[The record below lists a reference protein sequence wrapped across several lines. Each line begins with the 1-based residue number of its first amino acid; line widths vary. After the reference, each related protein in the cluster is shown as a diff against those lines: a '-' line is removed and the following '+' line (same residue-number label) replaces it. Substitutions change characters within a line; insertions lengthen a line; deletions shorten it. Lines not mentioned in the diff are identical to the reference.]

1 VPAGNARLA
10 DIMRRYAFLILPSH
24 NRVYADAAPALA
36 RAELAVLSAALP
48 DGAIS
53 EESVAETVI
62 GGVPY
67 VTFERDD
74 MSERDAALLANLSSL
89 YALFE
94 VTGELLRPVELRRLD
109 RFDDDLL
116 TILKYPGKTNE
127 QFTKLLLNVTLAS
140 SAFAGELSSPVAADP
155 VAADI
160 GAAEPAAA
168 DLGGRR
174 LAVLDPLCGRGTT
187 LNQALMYGFDAYGAD
202 IDARDVEAYAVFIQ
216 RWLKDKRLKHRADFS
231 PVRRDRK
238 VVARR
243 LTAEFAATKD
253 EYKAGDV
260 QRLEVVEADTTRI
273 GEFFRA
279 ASADLVVADLPYGV
293 QHGSHGSHGAGRPG
307 GDRAAARG
315 GDPASRRG
323 DQAPRGG
330 GQAPGRVDQA
340 PRAGDRTAG
349 DGGRTLARSPLD
361 LLRAA
366 APAWARALRPGGA
379 LGISWNTHVARRED
393 AAAALADAGLEV
405 VDSAAYRAFR
415 HRVDQAITR
424 DILVARKPQAEATGR
439 PVAAS

>member
-1 VPAGNARLA
+1 
-10 DIMRRYAFLILPSH
+10 MFLVLPSH
-24 NRVYADAAPALA
+24 NRVYTDAAPALA

-48 DGAIS
+48 DGGIDD
-53 EESVAETVI
+53 ESVAETVI

-67 VTFERDD
+67 IAFEAGRL
-74 MSERDAALLANLSSL
+74 SQRDADLLANLSSL

-94 VTGELLRPVELRRLD
+94 VTAGELLRPVPLGRLD

-140 SAFAGELSSPVAADP
+140 SAFADEAGS
-155 VAADI
+155 
-160 GAAEPAAA
+160 
-168 DLGGRR
+168 RR

-216 RWLKDKRLKHRADFS
+216 RWLKDKRLKHQADFS

-260 QRLEVVEADTTRI
+260 QRLEVIETDTTRV
-273 GEFFRA
+273 GEFFGA

-293 QHGSHGSHGAGRPG
+293 QHGSHAGGRSSG
-307 GDRAAARG
+307 G
-315 GDPASRRG
+315 PHAS
-323 DQAPRGG
+323 
-330 GQAPGRVDQA
+330 
-340 PRAGDRTAG
+340 
-349 DGGRTLARSPLD
+349 DGGRSLARSPLD
-361 LLRAA
+361 LLREA
-366 APAWARALRPGGA
+366 APVWAKALRPGGA
-379 LGISWNTHVARRED
+379 LGISWNTLVARRED
-393 AAAALADAGLEV
+393 AAAALAAAGLEV
-405 VDSAAYRAFR
+405 LDSAPYRAFR

-424 DILVARKPQAEATGR
+424 DVLIAGKPARAETGR
-439 PVAAS
+439 RRPD

>member
-1 VPAGNARLA
+1 
-10 DIMRRYAFLILPSH
+10 MRRYAFLILPSH

-48 DGAIS
+48 DGGIS

-74 MSERDAALLANLSSL
+74 LSERDAALLANLSSL

-94 VTGELLRPVELRRLD
+94 VTGELLRPVPLRRLD

-140 SAFAGELSSPVAADP
+140 SAFAGELSSP
-155 VAADI
+155 
-160 GAAEPAAA
+160 GAA
-168 DLGGRR
+168 DLGSRR

-202 IDARDVEAYAVFIQ
+202 IDARDIEAYAVFIQ

-260 QRLEVVEADTTRI
+260 QRLEAVEADTTRI

-279 ASADLVVADLPYGV
+279 VSADLVVADLPYGV
-293 QHGSHGSHGAGRPG
+293 QHGSHGTGRPG
-307 GDRAAARG
+307 GDRA
-315 GDPASRRG
+315 
-323 DQAPRGG
+323 PR
-330 GQAPGRVDQA
+330 
-340 PRAGDRTAG
+340 
-349 DGGRTLARSPLD
+349 DGGRTLARSPVD

-393 AAAALADAGLEV
+393 AAGALADAGLEV
-405 VDSAAYRAFR
+405 LDSAAYRAFR

-424 DILVARKPQAEATGR
+424 DILIARKPQSEATGR
-439 PVAAS
+439 AAAAS

>member
-1 VPAGNARLA
+1 
-10 DIMRRYAFLILPSH
+10 MKRYAFLILPSH
-24 NRVYADAAPALA
+24 NRVYADAAPSLA

-48 DGAIS
+48 DGRIEA
-53 EESVAETVI
+53 ESVAETAI

-67 VTFERDD
+67 VTFAASELSQRDVG
-74 MSERDAALLANLSSL
+74 LVANLSSL

-94 VTGELLRPVELRRLD
+94 AASPAGAGAEGLGGELLRPVPLRRLD

-140 SAFAGELSSPVAADP
+140 SAFAGELQT
-155 VAADI
+155 
-160 GAAEPAAA
+160 
-168 DLGGRR
+168 RR
-174 LAVLDPLCGRGTT
+174 LSVLDPLCGRGTT
-187 LNQALMYGFDAYGAD
+187 LNQALMYGFDAFGAD

-216 RWLKDKRLKHRADFS
+216 RWLKDKRLKHQADFS

-260 QRLEVVEADTTRI
+260 QRLEVVEADTTRV
-273 GEFFRA
+273 GEFFRP

-293 QHGSHGSHGAGRPG
+293 QHGSHTGHSTGH
-307 GDRAAARG
+307 
-315 GDPASRRG
+315 S
-323 DQAPRGG
+323 
-330 GQAPGRVDQA
+330 PGR
-340 PRAGDRTAG
+340 AGGERAG
-349 DGGRTLARSPLD
+349 DGGRSLARSPLE

-366 APAWARALRPGGA
+366 APAWAKTLRPGGA
-379 LGISWNTHVARRED
+379 AGIAWNTRVARRED
-393 AAAALADAGLEV
+393 AAEALAAAGLMV
-405 VDSAAYRAFR
+405 LDDGPYGAFR

-424 DILVARKPQAEATGR
+424 DILIARKP
-439 PVAAS
+439 AS

>member
-1 VPAGNARLA
+1 
-10 DIMRRYAFLILPSH
+10 MRRYAFLVLPSH

-53 EESVAETVI
+53 EESVGETVI

-140 SAFAGELSSPVAADP
+140 SAFARELSSPAAADL
-155 VAADI
+155 

-260 QRLEVVEADTTRI
+260 QRLEVVEAETTRI

-293 QHGSHGSHGAGRPG
+293 QHGSHGSHGSHGTGRPG
-307 GDRAAARG
+307 GDRAAPRG
-315 GDPASRRG
+315 GDQAPGRGDQTPRRG

-330 GQAPGRVDQA
+330 DEARRG
-340 PRAGDRTAG
+340 GDRTAG
-349 DGGRTLARSPLD
+349 DGGKSLARSPLD

-393 AAAALADAGLEV
+393 AASALADAGLEV
-405 VDSAAYRAFR
+405 LDSAAYRAFR

-424 DILVARKPQAEATGR
+424 DILVARKPQVEATGR
-439 PVAAS
+439 PAAAS

>member
-1 VPAGNARLA
+1 
-10 DIMRRYAFLILPSH
+10 MSRYAFLILPSH

-36 RAELAVLSAALP
+36 RAEFAVLSAALP
-48 DGAIS
+48 DGAID
-53 EESVAETVI
+53 EESVAETAI

-67 VTFERDD
+67 VAFEADD
-74 MSERDAALLANLSSL
+74 LSQRDADVLADLSSL

-94 VTGELLRPVELRRLD
+94 IAGGELLRPVPLRRLD

-140 SAFAGELSSPVAADP
+140 SAFVGQLASP
-155 VAADI
+155 
-160 GAAEPAAA
+160 
-168 DLGGRR
+168 GGRR

-202 IDARDVEAYAVFIQ
+202 VDARDVEAYVVFIQ
-216 RWLKDKRLKHRADFS
+216 RWLKDKRLKHQADFS

-243 LTAEFAATKD
+243 LTAQFAATKD

-260 QRLEVVEADTTRI
+260 QRLEVVETDTTRV

-293 QHGSHGSHGAGRPG
+293 QHGSHASGRAGAGSR
-307 GDRAAARG
+307 ARG
-315 GDPASRRG
+315 G
-323 DQAPRGG
+323 
-330 GQAPGRVDQA
+330 GRA
-340 PRAGDRTAG
+340 
-349 DGGRTLARSPLD
+349 LARSPLD
-361 LLRAA
+361 LLREA
-366 APAWARALRPGGA
+366 APAWVKALRPGGA
-379 LGISWNTHVARRED
+379 LGISWNTLVARRED
-393 AAAALADAGLEV
+393 AAAALAAAGLEV
-405 VDSAAYRAFR
+405 LDSGPYRAFR

-424 DILVARKPQAEATGR
+424 DVLVARKPAR
-439 PVAAS
+439 

>member
-1 VPAGNARLA
+1 MLLA
-10 DIMRRYAFLILPSH
+10 AMSRYAFLILPSH
-24 NRVYADAAPALA
+24 NRVYADAAPSLA

-48 DGAIS
+48 DGSIG
-53 EESVAETVI
+53 EQSVAETVI

-67 VTFERDD
+67 VTFEAGEL
-74 MSERDAALLANLSSL
+74 SERDAALLANLSSL

-94 VTGELLRPVELRRLD
+94 VAGELPRPVLQPVPLGRLD

-140 SAFAGELSSPVAADP
+140 SAFAGELGS
-155 VAADI
+155 
-160 GAAEPAAA
+160 
-168 DLGGRR
+168 RR

-202 IDARDVEAYAVFIQ
+202 IDARDVEAYAVFIR
-216 RWLKDKRLKHRADFS
+216 RWLKDKRLKHQADFS

-243 LTAEFAATKD
+243 LAAQFAATKD

-293 QHGSHGSHGAGRPG
+293 QHGSHAGGGAG
-307 GDRAAARG
+307 
-315 GDPASRRG
+315 
-323 DQAPRGG
+323 
-330 GQAPGRVDQA
+330 APG
-340 PRAGDRTAG
+340 
-349 DGGRTLARSPLD
+349 GGRTLARSPLD
-361 LLRAA
+361 LLREA
-366 APAWARALRPGGA
+366 APVWARTLRPGGA
-379 LGISWNTHVARRED
+379 LGISWNTLVARRED
-393 AAAALADAGLEV
+393 AAAALAAAGLEV
-405 VDSAAYRAFR
+405 LDSAAYRAFR

-424 DILVARKPQAEATGR
+424 DILIARNR
-439 PVAAS
+439 